1 MLPFWNVL
9 NSGIVAAFATIEEIP
24 TIIEMRIDRKNVFL
38 ALSDFPIDTP
48 PAFFFL
54 PCLCNLLL
62 DGDCV
67 SRPVIMHI
75 EKTFSADIVVS
86 RGLLAKSAPYY
97 DQLPSPLFFLPIV
110 SSVISSS
117 FRLTSK
123 LCVPF
128 IDIQLFAE
136 RGDASVRFSCRLRF
150 RFRLP
155 VFCFA
160 ICLCRSSSA
169 SVSRHS
175 MRSGPPVASNCAFF
189 APIVYFPVFCFPV
202 LLNCRRSYNIM

>member
-75 EKTFSADIVVS
+75 EKTFSTDIVVS

-150 RFRLP
+150 RFRFPSL
-155 VFCFA
+155 
-160 ICLCRSSSA
+160 LCRLLP
-169 SVSRHS
+169 SRLCDAFVPPFDEHE
-175 MRSGPPVASNCAFF
+175 PPVASNCAFSVS
-189 APIVYFPVFCFPV
+189 IVYFSVFCFPV
-202 LLNCRRSYNIM
+202 LLSCQRYYNIM